1 MKEELTSISY
11 EYLENIGYLG
21 YEAPLYKP
29 HQQCVWKKETEGV
42 QLLINKPIDYHIQL
56 RTWRYQAISLVT
68 DKYVFV
74 WEKDLTNEM
83 S

>member
-1 MKEELTSISY
+1 MNKTISY
-11 EYLENIGYLG
+11 EYIIGANSYG
-21 YEAPLYKP
+21 IKEPKYKP

-42 QLLINKPIDYHIQL
+42 QLLINKPIDFNTEL
-56 RTWRYQAISLVT
+56 NDWRYQAISLVT